1 MGLSRAAIR
10 FLVREH
16 VQRPLGGPVLT
27 LGRQFVFA
35 TLADVRRVCR
45 EEGLVPQ
52 DLAPAAVSG
61 SNISA
66 WQGTPLAGNVSDV
79 ALFRLLGLPDVVA
92 LDCSAHEGA
101 ELVLDLNAPVPSEHH
116 GRFGL
121 ILDAGTL
128 EHVFDARRVLMNIA
142 HLLAPGG
149 RVIHMSPANNYV
161 NHGFYQFSPT
171 FFLDYYH
178 ANGFEDVRLFVAD
191 QVGRDARYAAWDLF
205 QVDVRNQPLC
215 MRSSRPM
222 LVICVAR
229 KTAQST
235 ADRIPVQAYYQQVFG
250 QDSAGASSSGP
261 SDSPR
266 RAFQEILKRIIP
278 RRLRDLLRPYLNRD
292 GLRRPWGFKRIGRL
306 R

>member
-16 VQRPLGGPVLT
+16 VQRPLVGPVLT

-35 TLADVRRVCR
+35 TLAEVQRVCR
-45 EEGLVPQ
+45 EEGFPPQ
-52 DLAPAAVSG
+52 ELAPATASG
-61 SNISA
+61 SNIPA

-79 ALFRLLGLPDVVA
+79 TLFRLLGLPDVMA

-101 ELVLDLNAPVPSEHH
+101 ELVLDLNAAVPGELH

-128 EHVFDARRVLMNIA
+128 EHVFDVRRVLMNIA
-142 HLLAPGG
+142 FLLAPGG

-178 ANGFEDVRLFVAD
+178 ANGFDELRLFVAD
-191 QVGRDARYAAWDLF
+191 QVGRDPRFAAWDLF
-205 QVDVRNQPLC
+205 QVDARHQPLC
-215 MRSSRPM
+215 MRSARPM
-222 LVICVAR
+222 LAVCVAR
-229 KTAQST
+229 KTGQST

-250 QDSAGASSSGP
+250 QDSAGASPRGP
-261 SDSPR
+261 CDSPL
-266 RAFQEILKRIIP
+266 RALRQILKRIIP
-278 RRLRDLLRPYLNRD
+278 RRVRDLLRPYLNRD
-292 GLRRPWGFKRIGRL
+292 GLRRPWGFKRLGRL